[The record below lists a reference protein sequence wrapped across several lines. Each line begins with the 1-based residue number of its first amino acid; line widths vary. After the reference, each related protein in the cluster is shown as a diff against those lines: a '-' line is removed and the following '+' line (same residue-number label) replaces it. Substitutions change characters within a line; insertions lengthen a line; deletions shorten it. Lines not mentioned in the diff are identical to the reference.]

1 MEESDYFRSEWS
13 SRKSGYTGALRNY
26 LEPSYID
33 YILYY
38 HRKEAEL
45 GQLGIY
51 FDDMYP
57 MTCRNPDMSCRID
70 GEGKVHSN
78 FGILEMGE
86 LVKRAAVMQHQLGI
100 TNRFIQIHMTN
111 CLLVPAFAF
120 GTSMLSWED
129 HYGDDVFQKR
139 FSIDYVRAESLGSQ
153 IGAEPIAL
161 DGIKNRGKFERKEW
175 FSKRFPF
182 LTRTQQAVLLPAGV
196 KTWERPAIPGNG
208 LDRKELFKI
217 LNVLGRF
224 EIWADDCEFTP
235 FYDGYAGVGGQPSD
249 VLVGVYRRKGKALA
263 IFGNQSEK
271 DHEFEIAADARKLG
285 LSGRL
290 KFTNGETGEEIAGGK
305 LRLPACDLRL
315 VLIEEA
321 GK

>member
-26 LEPSYID
+26 LEPSYIN

-78 FGILEMGE
+78 FGILEMRE

-111 CLLVPAFAF
+111 CLLVPAFGFATSILSLEHHF
-120 GTSMLSWED
+120 GNKI
-129 HYGDDVFQKR
+129 YQQR
-139 FSIDYVRAESLGSQ
+139 FSVDYIRAESLGTQVGCESV
-153 IGAEPIAL
+153 AL
-161 DGIKNRGKFERKEW
+161 DGIFRKDHDLEDWKKNRFR
-175 FSKRFPF
+175 F
-182 LTRTQQAVLLPAGV
+182 LTRTQQALLLPAGI
-196 KTWERPAIPGNG
+196 KLWMRPAMPYER
-208 LDRKELFKI
+208 LDRKEFLKI
-217 LNVLGRF
+217 NDALGRF
-224 EIWADDCEFTP
+224 EIWSDDCEFKG
-235 FYDGYAGVGGQPSD
+235 FYEDDGAVGGAPEG
-249 VLVGVYRRKGKALA
+249 VNVGTYRRPGKVLA
-263 IFGNQSEK
+263 IFGECSGR
-271 DHEFEIAADARKLG
+271 DAAFHMKVDSARLG
-285 LSGRL
+285 LKGELSFRDAES
-290 KFTNGETGEEIAGGK
+290 GETID
-305 LRLPACDLRL
+305 PARMSVPAWDLRL
-315 VLIEEA
+315 VEIS
-321 GK
+321 GGR